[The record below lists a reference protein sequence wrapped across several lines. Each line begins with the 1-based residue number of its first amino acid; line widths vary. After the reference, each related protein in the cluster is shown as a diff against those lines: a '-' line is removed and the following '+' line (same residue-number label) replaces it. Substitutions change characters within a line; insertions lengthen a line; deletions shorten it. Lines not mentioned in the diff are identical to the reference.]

1 MSLRVTSGMMSMQT
15 LSNLNRNYGNM
26 IDMQNQIST
35 GRKINK
41 PSDDPVG
48 VTYALRYR
56 AELASNE
63 QFQSNTDNAISWL
76 DATDANMQQAL
87 DVMQRLKELTVQASN
102 GTLTQSGLDAVK
114 LEVEQLK
121 GQMVDI
127 GNSNIRGKYIFNGQ
141 NYDQPPYELSTT
153 VTSYA
158 SINPDEAAVQYA
170 IGDQDPFRINTS
182 GTEFFGSSDP
192 TETDNVFRIFDNL
205 TAALTSGN
213 QTDVSNQLTL
223 IESRSTK
230 MQGALSEVG
239 ARTNRVEL
247 VQSRLLDRE
256 FNLTTLQSKTE
267 DADVA
272 SLMIQSTSAQT
283 IYEAALKSS
292 ASIMQPSLMDF
303 MR

>member
-26 IDMQNQIST
+26 MNMENQIST

-63 QFQSNTDNAISWL
+63 QFQSNTDSAVSWL
-76 DATDANMQQAL
+76 DFTDSNMQQAINVL
-87 DVMQRLKELTVQASN
+87 HRLKELTVQASS
-102 GTLTQSGLDAVK
+102 GTVPESGLDAVK
-114 LEVEQLK
+114 LEVEQLQE
-121 GQMVDI
+121 QMGNI
-127 GNSNIRGKYIFNGQ
+127 GNSQIRGKYIFNGQ
-141 NYDQPPYELSTT
+141 NYDQPPYELSGAITKF
-153 VTSYA
+153 SQLD
-158 SINPDEAAVQYA
+158 PDTEGVNYA
-170 IGDQDPFRINTS
+170 IGDQSVFRVNTS
-182 GTEFFGSSDP
+182 GSEFFGGSAD
-192 TETDNVFRIFDNL
+192 EDNVFKVMDDL
-205 TAALTSGN
+205 VAGLASGDYEVIGAQLN
-213 QTDVSNQLTL
+213 Q
-223 IESRSTK
+223 IESRATK
-230 MQGALSEVG
+230 MQAALSEVG

-247 VQSRLLDRE
+247 VQTRLEDRGL
-256 FNLTTLQSKTE
+256 NLTTLQSKTE
-267 DADVA
+267 DADIA
-272 SLMIQSTSAQT
+272 SLMIQATSAQT